1 MGMTPANAVAERLGW
16 TPAGELRRLRR
27 LRDLGGILNR
37 QNEKK
42 LKTTNNT
49 GWHVLA
55 YML

>member
-42 LKTTNNT
+42 LNTTNNT